1 MKIKTWVI
9 SGLVYLT
16 IVVVGYAVITGNSV
30 IDGGDH
36 GEHEAQAAEIEEE
49 NDMNE
54 HAHHNHHGS
63 TESEVEVI
71 VDQNDQQITVT
82 VQDADGNAPALAVHH
97 EKEMH
102 MIAVSNDLATYHHL
116 HPESV
121 EDGVYKVDHSFAP
134 GTYRIFVDISP
145 EHLGYKP
152 EPIDVQVGDVMTSE
166 ANLTPDADLVKSVD
180 GKEVELEIDGLQS
193 GDVTTLTFN
202 SEEQDTLEPYLG
214 ALGHVVVID
223 EAGEQFIHVHPVADD
238 ETVFEAHFDQ
248 PGNYKLW
255 AEFKFEDAGVI
266 AFPYVID
273 VQ

>member
-1 MKIKTWVI
+1 M
-9 SGLVYLT
+9 
-16 IVVVGYAVITGNSV
+16 GYQWTRLLDHCRCRLCVITGNSV

-36 GEHEAQAAEIEEE
+36 GEHEAQAVEYEEE
-49 NDMNE
+49 DEMNE
-54 HAHHNHHGS
+54 HAHDDHHES

-71 VDQNDQQITVT
+71 VDQNEQQLTVT

-116 HPESV
+116 HPERV
-121 EDGVYKVDHSFAP
+121 ENGIYKVDHLFSP

-145 EHLGYKP
+145 ENLGYKL

-166 ANLTPDADLVKSVD
+166 ANLTTDTDHVKSVQ
-180 GKEVELEIDGLQS
+180 GKEVELEFDGLQS

-202 SEEQDTLEPYLG
+202 TEEPDALEPYLG

-238 ETVFEAHFDQ
+238 ETVFEAHFTQ
-248 PGNYKLW
+248 PGKYKLW